1 MPDSGEFVLTK
12 TSGEY
17 FFLCLSVFFI
27 KTLAFFFS
35 LSGTES
41 SRSKQTMSAGSDF
54 AFSKNL
60 GLLPGTKTKLRN
72 RFDIK

>member
-12 TSGEY
+12 TSAKY

-27 KTLAFFFS
+27 SALAFFFS

-41 SRSKQTMSAGSDF
+41 SRSKQTMSA
-54 AFSKNL
+54 
-60 GLLPGTKTKLRN
+60 
-72 RFDIK
+72 